1 MNNETDWCQEVRA
14 STRQQR
20 IKCETALKVQIVEQI
35 LRGKSLDTVARETGR
50 SKKQLSFWYRRFL
63 AGGEAYL
70 ASREDLSEISKL
82 RQLNQALL
90 TKAEDLEKRNREL
103 VKALEASRTGA
114 LPRSLAH
121 PKCSEHYAKA
131 FEATGVEV
139 FHVPEWRTHVLLKTA
154 PGLELVRHATGVSGH
169 SSLDPDCDLKGG
181 LERLK
186 RAGIGSVSLITDP
199 MWSPG
204 QNLLE
209 AAFGSCRPFNENYM
223 IDRGAGRIR
232 FQKRHRKMINSSRK
246 LCTVAQA
253 PLAPLLE
260 RWWNLYESNRQMR
273 AAAHST
279 PPKYFE
285 MLAGL
290 EGVDVIAAHHENEIV
305 TMNIWLRFND
315 ILYYI
320 DGASNQRGIAIS
332 APYATFA
339 YVIEHYADCR
349 YIFLGGSA
357 DFRGPRSDGLARFKR
372 GFANV
377 ALRDYLCTSHLRS
390 VVGCACKILSPNI
403 VLPKRR
409 YAATKSN
416 IIFAAEYRRCSP
428 IVEGLDD

>member
-1 MNNETDWCQEVRA
+1 MNNETDGCQEVRVSA
-14 STRQQR
+14 QQQR
-20 IKCETALKVQIVEQI
+20 TKCETALKIQIVEEL
-35 LRGKSLDTVARETGR
+35 LRGKSLETVAKETGR

-63 AGGEAYL
+63 TGGEAYL
-70 ASREDLSEISKL
+70 SSREDLSDISKL

-131 FEATGVEV
+131 FEATGGEA
-139 FHVPEWRTHVLLKTA
+139 FQVPEWRTHVLLKSA
-154 PGLELVRHATGVSGH
+154 PSLKLVQHATGVSGH

-181 LERLK
+181 LERLR

-199 MWSPG
+199 MWSPA

-209 AAFGSCRPFNENYM
+209 AAFQSCRPFNENYL
-223 IDRGAGRIR
+223 IDRGLGRIR
-232 FQKRHRKMINSSRK
+232 VHKRHRNMINNSKK
-246 LCTVAQA
+246 LCAVARV
-253 PLAPLLE
+253 PLAPFLE
-260 RWWNLYESNRQMR
+260 RWSKLSQINRQMR
-273 AAAHST
+273 GAAHSN
-279 PPKYFE
+279 PPTYFE
-285 MLAGL
+285 MLASL
-290 EGVDVIAAHHENEIV
+290 EGVDAIAAHHDNEIV

-320 DGASNQRGIAIS
+320 DGASNQKGIEIS

-339 YVIEHYADCR
+339 YVIEHYVDCR

-357 DFRGPRSDGLARFKR
+357 DFRGARSDGLARFKR

-377 ALRDYLCTSHLRS
+377 SVRDYLCTSHLGGHS
-390 VVGCACKILSPNI
+390 
-403 VLPKRR
+403 
-409 YAATKSN
+409 
-416 IIFAAEYRRCSP
+416 
-428 IVEGLDD
+428 